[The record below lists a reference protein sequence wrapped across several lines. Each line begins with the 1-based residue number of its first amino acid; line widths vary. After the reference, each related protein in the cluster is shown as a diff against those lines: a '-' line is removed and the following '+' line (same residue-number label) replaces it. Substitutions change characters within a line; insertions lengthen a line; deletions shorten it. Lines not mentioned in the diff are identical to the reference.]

1 MFTFSYVYQYK
12 EAHIKKIKYLT
23 LYGMTLL
30 NAARPRLT
38 SHHALSNIYLT
49 LLLPI
54 ERPNF
59 ETRLSRLIC
68 RHERSRIFLLLSQ
81 QRLIDN
87 ETKRLTKS
95 VNDFVVRQG
104 KRIVMNITSKQ
115 PKIASG
121 HLLITFSLKCVTALS
136 QLSTERVVFDKLQVM
151 CFCIA
156 PFVIA
161 DFLSTT
167 KPFRVL
173 KFNLT
178 SSTVA
183 VA

>member
-1 MFTFSYVYQYK
+1 
-12 EAHIKKIKYLT
+12 
-23 LYGMTLL
+23 MTLL

-81 QRLIDN
+81 QRLTDN
-87 ETKRLTKS
+87 KTKRLTKS
-95 VNDFVVRQG
+95 VNDFVVRWG
-104 KRIVMNITSKQ
+104 KRIVMKITSKQ

-121 HLLITFSLKCVTALS
+121 HLLITFLLSLKPVSLKCVTALS

-173 KFNLT
+173 KFNLI
-178 SSTVA
+178 SLTVA